1 MGGLLHPAVALAN
14 KMSFTAKLF
23 IAALIFLVP
32 FIVLLNINLFDSW
45 ADIKKIER
53 QQDGLE
59 IIVRLKPMALDVAK
73 HRGNMAQY
81 LAGATEKESTILALE
96 KMFDENLGALKKIAT
111 LYDYDLANHNE
122 MIAQWQALRLDQN
135 KSALG
140 AKNFQA
146 HSELVES
153 LHHVMALVTTD
164 FELIMQDS
172 TTNHYL
178 QNIMAYAIPEL
189 QEELG
194 KLRGKGAGSLS
205 DKALT
210 ANEKVVV
217 GSLLSTVQ
225 RLNNSLNQDI
235 SLLFKDT
242 IEQDKLSNDLT
253 TYRNLI
259 QHFIEVT
266 DKQIVATDEVT
277 LSGTAYFEYGTKVI
291 EALGIFDKQVAD
303 EFKQRMQKKHDEKY
317 FNNLLLMVL
326 ALSITGL
333 GVYFSL
339 GILTSLNTNAQQLNQ
354 ASHKLQEGDFSTKII
369 IDSEDTLGDAAESL
383 TDMIASV
390 ALLLNNIQK
399 SAHDVNEL
407 SVKIQS
413 VSDNS
418 KRELDQQNLQTQQAA
433 SAATEMAATVR
444 EVARSCVEVT
454 NATDIAHESALE
466 GQVKVKAAITKINT
480 LGADVEKAKNIIS
493 QVQSDVTDIGAVLEV
508 IRSIAEQTNLLAL
521 NAAIEAA
528 RAGEQGRGFA
538 VVADEVRS
546 LAKRTQ
552 DSTAEIRAV
561 IEKLQVGA
569 LNAVNIIHQS
579 FVGAQDSVDST
590 ISAGQSLEKIVTG
603 VDFLRDLNTQI
614 ATAAEQ
620 QAAVAEQM
628 SRNTQHLS
636 DSSEN
641 ILGQVEK
648 TVSYSASLRK
658 SAMSLLENTMKFKT

>member
-1 MGGLLHPAVALAN
+1 SKLLILCTVDN
-14 KMSFTAKLF
+14 
-23 IAALIFLVP
+23 
-32 FIVLLNINLFDSW
+32 NL
-45 ADIKKIER
+45 
-53 QQDGLE
+53 
-59 IIVRLKPMALDVAK
+59 P
-73 HRGNMAQY
+73 
-81 LAGATEKESTILALE
+81 
-96 KMFDENLGALKKIAT
+96 
-111 LYDYDLANHNE
+111 
-122 MIAQWQALRLDQN
+122 
-135 KSALG
+135 
-140 AKNFQA
+140 
-146 HSELVES
+146 
-153 LHHVMALVTTD
+153 
-164 FELIMQDS
+164 
-172 TTNHYL
+172 
-178 QNIMAYAIPEL
+178 
-189 QEELG
+189 
-194 KLRGKGAGSLS
+194 
-205 DKALT
+205 
-210 ANEKVVV
+210 
-217 GSLLSTVQ
+217 TVQ
-225 RLNNSLNQDI
+225 RINNLLNQDI

-242 IEQDKLSNDLT
+242 SQQDKLSNHLT

-259 QHFIEVT
+259 QQFIDVT

-277 LSGTAYFEYGTKVI
+277 LSGTAYFEYGTKAI
-291 EALGIFDKQVAD
+291 EALGVFDKQVAD
-303 EFKQRMQKKHDEKY
+303 EFNRRIQAKHDEKY
-317 FNNLLLMVL
+317 FNNLLLMAL

-333 GVYFSL
+333 GIYFSL

-354 ASHKLQEGDFSTKII
+354 ASQRLQEGDFSTKII
-369 IDSEDTLGDAAESL
+369 IDSEDTLGDAADKL
-383 TDMIASV
+383 TDMVARV

-413 VSDNS
+413 VSDSS
-418 KRELDQQNLQTQQAA
+418 KHELDQQNLQTQQAA

-493 QVQSDVTDIGAVLEV
+493 QVQNDVTDIGAVLEV

-569 LNAVNIIHQS
+569 VNAVNIIHQS
-579 FVGAQDSVDST
+579 FVGAQDSVDSAM
-590 ISAGQSLEKIVTG
+590 SAGQSLEKIVTG

-614 ATAAEQ
+614 ATASEQ

>member
-1 MGGLLHPAVALAN
+1 MGDLLHPAVVLAN
-14 KMSFTAKLF
+14 RMSFTVKLF
-23 IAALIFLVP
+23 IAVLIFLVP
-32 FIVLLNINLFDSW
+32 FIVLLNVNLFGSW
-45 ADIKKIER
+45 ADIKKLEKE
-53 QQDGLE
+53 QDGLE
-59 IIVRLKPMALDVAK
+59 LIVRLKPIALDVAK

-81 LAGATEKESTILALE
+81 LSGATDKESTIIALE
-96 KMFDENLGALKKIAT
+96 KSLDENMNVVQKMASAKK
-111 LYDYDLANHNE
+111 YDLANFNE
-122 MIAQWQALRLDQN
+122 TEASWQQLKLVNTKSSLAVKNFKDHSDLVERIHHMIALVSSD
-135 KSALG
+135 
-140 AKNFQA
+140 
-146 HSELVES
+146 SELMMQNV
-153 LHHVMALVTTD
+153 ATD
-164 FELIMQDS
+164 
-172 TTNHYL
+172 HYL
-178 QNIMAYAIPEL
+178 QNLMTYGIPEL

-194 KLRGKGAGSLS
+194 KLRGKGAGVLS
-205 DKALT
+205 DKILD

-217 GSLLSTVQ
+217 GSLLSAAQ
-225 RLNNSLNQDI
+225 RLDNALNEDME
-235 SLLFKDT
+235 LLFKDS
-242 IEQDKLSNDLT
+242 EMQDKLSGDLT
-253 TYRNLI
+253 SYRNIIQQLI
-259 QHFIEVT
+259 DVT
-266 DKQIVATDEVT
+266 DKQIVNADEVK
-277 LSGTAYFEYGTKVI
+277 LSGTAYFEYGTKAI
-291 EALGIFDKQVAD
+291 EALNSVDKHVSNAFY
-303 EFKQRMQKKHDEKY
+303 ERMQATHSKKY
-317 FNNLLLMVL
+317 SANLWLMVL
-326 ALSITGL
+326 AISITGV
-333 GVYFSL
+333 GIYFSL
-339 GILTSLNTNAQQLNQ
+339 AILTSLNTNAKQLND

-369 IDSEDTLGDAAESL
+369 INSEDTLGDAADSL

-413 VSDNS
+413 VSDHS
-418 KRELDQQNLQTQQAA
+418 KHELDQQNLQTQQAA

-466 GQVKVKAAITKINT
+466 GQVKVKDAIAKINT
-480 LGADVEKAKNIIS
+480 LGIDVENAKNIIS

-561 IEKLQVGA
+561 IEKLQIGA
-569 LNAVNIIHQS
+569 VNAVNIIHQS
-579 FVGAQDSVDST
+579 FVGAQDSVDSAM
-590 ISAGQSLEKIVTG
+590 SAGQSLEKIVTG

-658 SAMSLLENTMKFKT
+658 SAMNLLENTMKFKT

>member
-1 MGGLLHPAVALAN
+1 MGGLLYPAVVLAN

-23 IAALIFLVP
+23 IAVLIFLVP

-45 ADIKKIER
+45 ADIKKIQR
-53 QQDGLE
+53 QQDGLK
-59 IIVRLKPMALDVAK
+59 IILQLKPMTLDVAK

-81 LAGATEKESTILALE
+81 LSGATDKESTLLTLE
-96 KMFDENLGALKKIAT
+96 KSFDENLDTLKQIAT
-111 LYDYDLANHNE
+111 SYEYDLANLNE
-122 MIAQWQALRLDQN
+122 MVAQWQALKLAQN

-140 AKNFQA
+140 AKNFQD
-146 HSELVES
+146 HSDLVDT
-153 LHHVMALVTTD
+153 LHHMIALVTTD

-172 TTNHYL
+172 TTDHYL
-178 QNIMAYAIPEL
+178 QNMMAYSIPGL

-205 DKALT
+205 DKVLT
-210 ANEKVVV
+210 ANEKVLV

-225 RLNNSLNQDI
+225 RINNLLNQDI

-242 IEQDKLSNDLT
+242 SQQDKLSNHLT

-259 QHFIEVT
+259 QQFIDVT

-277 LSGTAYFEYGTKVI
+277 LSGTAYFEYGTKAI
-291 EALGIFDKQVAD
+291 EALGVFDKQVAD
-303 EFKQRMQKKHDEKY
+303 EFNRRIQAKHDEKY
-317 FNNLLLMVL
+317 FNNLLLMAL

-333 GVYFSL
+333 GIYFSL

-354 ASHKLQEGDFSTKII
+354 ASQRLQEGDFSTKII
-369 IDSEDTLGDAAESL
+369 IDSEDTLGDAADKL
-383 TDMIASV
+383 TDMVARV

-413 VSDNS
+413 VSDSS
-418 KRELDQQNLQTQQAA
+418 KHELDQQNLQTQQAA

-493 QVQSDVTDIGAVLEV
+493 QVQNDVTDIGAVLEV

-569 LNAVNIIHQS
+569 VNAVNIIHQS
-579 FVGAQDSVDST
+579 FVGAQDSVDSAM
-590 ISAGQSLEKIVTG
+590 SAGQSLEKIVTG

-614 ATAAEQ
+614 ATASEQ

>member
-1 MGGLLHPAVALAN
+1 MGDLLYPAVVLAN

-23 IAALIFLVP
+23 IAVLIFLVP
-32 FIVLLNINLFDSW
+32 FIVLLNITLFDSW
-45 ADIKKIER
+45 ADIQKIER
-53 QQDGLE
+53 QQNGLE

-81 LAGATEKESTILALE
+81 LSGATDTENTIVTIE
-96 KMFDENLGALKKIAT
+96 DTFNENLDALKKIANQH
-111 LYDYDLANHNE
+111 DYDLATLDE
-122 MIAQWQALRLDQN
+122 MITQWQELKLVNN

-140 AKNFQA
+140 PKNFQA

-153 LHHVMALVTTD
+153 LHHMMALVTTD

-172 TTNHYL
+172 TTDHYL
-178 QNIMAYAIPEL
+178 QNIMAYSIPEL

-194 KLRGKGAGSLS
+194 KLRGKGAGALS

-210 ANEKVVV
+210 ANEKVIV

-225 RLNNSLNQDI
+225 RLNFSISQEI
-235 SLLFKDT
+235 SLLLKDT
-242 IEQDKLSNDLT
+242 SEKDKLSNNLT

-259 QHFIEVT
+259 QQFIAVT
-266 DKQIVATDEVT
+266 DKQIVAADDVT
-277 LSGTAYFEYGTKVI
+277 LSGTAYFEYGTKAI
-291 EALGIFDKQVAD
+291 EALGAFDKQVTD
-303 EFKQRMQKKHDEKY
+303 EFNQRIQAKYDEKY

-326 ALSITGL
+326 ALGITGL
-333 GVYFSL
+333 GIYFSL
-339 GILTSLNTNAQQLNQ
+339 GILASLNTNAQQLNQ
-354 ASHKLQEGDFSTKII
+354 ASRNLKEGDFSTKIV

-407 SVKIQS
+407 SVKIQL

-418 KRELDQQNLQTQQAA
+418 KHELDQQNLQTQQAA

-454 NATDIAHESALE
+454 NATDIAHGSALE
-466 GQVKVKAAITKINT
+466 GQVKVMAAITKINT
-480 LGADVEKAKNIIS
+480 LGVDVEKAKTIIS
-493 QVQSDVTDIGAVLEV
+493 QVQSDVTDISAVLEV

-552 DSTAEIRAV
+552 DSTAEIRTV

-569 LNAVNIIHQS
+569 VNAVNIIHQS
-579 FVGAQDSVDST
+579 SVGAQDSVDSAM
-590 ISAGQSLEKIVTG
+590 SAGQSLEKIVTG
-603 VDFLRDLNTQI
+603 VNFLRDLNTQI

-648 TVSYSASLRK
+648 TVSYSGSLRK
-658 SAMSLLENTMKFKT
+658 SALSLLENTMKFKT

>member
-1 MGGLLHPAVALAN
+1 
-14 KMSFTAKLF
+14 
-23 IAALIFLVP
+23 
-32 FIVLLNINLFDSW
+32 
-45 ADIKKIER
+45 
-53 QQDGLE
+53 
-59 IIVRLKPMALDVAK
+59 
-73 HRGNMAQY
+73 
-81 LAGATEKESTILALE
+81 
-96 KMFDENLGALKKIAT
+96 
-111 LYDYDLANHNE
+111 
-122 MIAQWQALRLDQN
+122 
-135 KSALG
+135 
-140 AKNFQA
+140 
-146 HSELVES
+146 
-153 LHHVMALVTTD
+153 
-164 FELIMQDS
+164 MQDS
-172 TTNHYL
+172 TTDHYL
-178 QNIMAYAIPEL
+178 QNIMAFSIPEL

-205 DKALT
+205 DKTLT

-217 GSLLSTVQ
+217 GGLLSTVQ
-225 RLNNSLNQDI
+225 RLNNSINEDI

-242 IEQDKLSNDLT
+242 NEQDKLSNDLT

-259 QHFIEVT
+259 QQFIAVT
-266 DKQIVATDEVT
+266 DKQIVAADEVT
-277 LSGTAYFEYGTKVI
+277 LSGTAYFEFGTKAI
-291 EALGIFDKQVAD
+291 EALGAFDKQVAD
-303 EFKQRMQKKHDEKY
+303 EFNQRIQARHDEKY
-317 FNNLLLMVL
+317 FNNLLLMTL

-333 GVYFSL
+333 GIYFSL

-354 ASHKLQEGDFSTKII
+354 ASQKLKEGDFSTKII
-369 IDSEDTLGDAAESL
+369 IDSEDTMGDAADKL
-383 TDMIASV
+383 TDMVASV

-418 KRELDQQNLQTQQAA
+418 KHELDQQNLQTQQAA

-444 EVARSCVEVT
+444 EVARSCAEVT

-466 GQVKVKAAITKINT
+466 GRAKVKAAITKINT
-480 LGADVEKAKNIIS
+480 LGVDVEKAKTIIS
-493 QVQSDVTDIGAVLEV
+493 QVQSDVTDISAVLEV

-569 LNAVNIIHQS
+569 INAVNIIHQS
-579 FVGAQDSVDST
+579 FVGAHDSVNSAM
-590 ISAGQSLEKIVTG
+590 SAGQSLDKIVMG

-628 SRNTQHLS
+628 SLNTQHLS

-658 SAMSLLENTMKFKT
+658 SAMNLLENTMKFKT

>member
-1 MGGLLHPAVALAN
+1 MGDLLHPAVLLAN
-14 KMSFTAKLF
+14 RMSFTTKLF
-23 IAALIFLVP
+23 IAVLIFMVP
-32 FIVLLNINLFDSW
+32 FIVLINVELFDSW
-45 ADIKKIER
+45 ADIEKIER

-59 IIVRLKPMALDVAK
+59 IIVRLKPIALDIAK

-81 LAGATEKESTILALE
+81 LSGATDKESTIVALE
-96 KMFDENLGALKKIAT
+96 KSLDENINVVQKMANAKN
-111 LYDYDLANHNE
+111 YDLANFNE
-122 MIAQWQALRLDQN
+122 AVTSWQQLKLAN
-135 KSALG
+135 AKSVLP
-140 AKNFQA
+140 AKNFNDHSGLVEKIQHMIA
-146 HSELVES
+146 VVSSNSELMMQS
-153 LHHVMALVTTD
+153 MAAD
-164 FELIMQDS
+164 
-172 TTNHYL
+172 HYL
-178 QNIMAYAIPEL
+178 QSVMAYGIPDL

-194 KLRGKGAGSLS
+194 KLRGKGAGALS
-205 DKALT
+205 DKILD
-210 ANEKVVV
+210 ANEKVMV
-217 GSLLSTVQ
+217 GSLLATAQ
-225 RLNNSLNQDI
+225 RLDNALNENME
-235 SLLFKDT
+235 LLFKDT
-242 IEQDKLSNDLT
+242 EIHDKLTSSLT
-253 TYRNLI
+253 SYRNII
-259 QHFIEVT
+259 QQLIEVT
-266 DKQIVATDEVT
+266 DKQIVNADEVK
-277 LSGTAYFEYGTKVI
+277 LSGTAYFEYGTKAI
-291 EALGIFDKQVAD
+291 EALNSVDKLVSN
-303 EFKQRMQKKHDEKY
+303 EFYKRMQATHSKKY
-317 FNNLLLMVL
+317 SANVWLMVL
-326 ALSITGL
+326 AISITGL
-333 GVYFSL
+333 GIYFSL
-339 GILTSLNTNAQQLNQ
+339 GILTSLNTNATQLND

-369 IDSEDTLGDAAESL
+369 IKAEDTLGDAAESL
-383 TDMIASV
+383 TNMIASV

-413 VSDNS
+413 VSDHS
-418 KRELDQQNLQTQQAA
+418 KHELDQQNLQTQQAA

-444 EVARSCVEVT
+444 DVARSCVEVT

-466 GQVKVKAAITKINT
+466 GQVKVKDAIAKINT
-480 LGADVEKAKNIIS
+480 LGMDVENAKNIIS

-561 IEKLQVGA
+561 IEKLQMGA
-569 LNAVNIIHQS
+569 VKAVNIIHQS
-579 FVGAQDSVDST
+579 FVGAQDSVESAM
-590 ISAGQSLEKIVTG
+590 SAGQSLEKIVTG

-628 SRNTQHLS
+628 SRNTLHLS

-641 ILGQVEK
+641 ILGQVEE

-658 SAMSLLENTMKFKT
+658 SAMNLLENTMKFKT